1 MILTVTRRWAISRKT
16 EWPWPDL
23 LMCAMIL
30 VKAFTLSC
38 SVSNL
43 GQRRN
48 SGQLVKHMGLYSGLL
63 KALEGGHL
71 SAQGSQC

>member
-1 MILTVTRRWAISRKT
+1 MILTVRLSRKAV
-16 EWPWPDL
+16 WPWPDL

-30 VKAFTLSC
+30 EQAFTLSC
-38 SVSNL
+38 SVVSNL
-43 GQRRN
+43 GQTRN